1 MFVDFIVK
9 KNVAL
14 YWFTKPDM
22 VKPEKYDIFPF
33 RWSFYN
39 TFNKYEE
46 MNMDVKS
53 KFVTKYRD
61 VNIRKISSTGELRK
75 KICCYKQN
83 VRNDSENDHNRYTV

>member
-1 MFVDFIVK
+1 
-9 KNVAL
+9 
-14 YWFTKPDM
+14 
-22 VKPEKYDIFPF
+22 
-33 RWSFYN
+33 
-39 TFNKYEE
+39 

-53 KFVTKYRD
+53 KFVTKYSD